1 MNRRERRKRLQKLKE
16 SATQP
21 TAVLPSSTSSLPPPS
36 CIGKLEIFF
45 KSVLGQGSHGTI
57 VYKGRLE
64 NRDVAV
70 KRLLREFT
78 EVADKEIDLLIR
90 SDEHSSVVRYFAK
103 EFDGN
108 FVYLALEL
116 CDCNLRQLVENN
128 MWATYNIPTTG
139 SPPRPCLQGDAGS
152 QVKRALQ
159 QLVDDG
165 SAAAVHCN
173 YPEPPVW
180 GGSSCHL
187 VNSAFIAQ
195 AARVLAAGAVFETLT
210 DDAAYAAIVVKELVE
225 GAGKVLVPVGGR
237 HFTTS
242 HSQGEGVSYFDR
254 LWQNGSKTQRW
265 GQGVGWG
272 RGGW

>member
-1 MNRRERRKRLQKLKE
+1 MPAASRDGTFKTPAQVRRERRKRLVLLR
-16 SATQP
+16 SNP
-21 TAVLPSSTSSLPPPS
+21 TSKNMPPQAVLPSTAPSLPPPS
-36 CIGKLEIFF
+36 RIGKLEIFF
-45 KSVLGQGSHGTI
+45 KNVLGQGSHGTI

-128 MWATYNIPTTG
+128 MWAVYNIPATG
-139 SPPRPCLQGDAGS
+139 HPPRPCLQGDAGI

-159 QLVDDG
+159 HLVDG
-165 SAAAVHCN
+165 VVYLHRLGIVHRDLKPLN
-173 YPEPPVW
+173 VLVSSRMRLKISDMGLARKLEQDQSSFETVA
-180 GGSSCHL
+180 GGSFGWRASEQILGRKCNKS
-187 VNSAFIAQ
+187 VD
-195 AARVLAAGAVFETLT
+195 VFTIGCLLC
-210 DDAAYAAIVVKELVE
+210 V
-225 GAGKVLVPVGGR
+225 
-237 HFTTS
+237 
-242 HSQGEGVSYFDR
+242 
-254 LWQNGSKTQRW
+254 
-265 GQGVGWG
+265 
-272 RGGW
+272 